1 MINLAPVCELFV
13 NFAISGMVLCHVKQR
28 KPMKKILALALA
40 VFALEAGAQTRP
52 SYEIVG
58 KDTICQIFLYS
69 PADGDGLH
77 VAYLTDQERW
87 ADAGRLCG
95 SDYASATEGSRMRS
109 PYVCHAADG
118 SWRLL
123 FSVDDNARCLAAAYS
138 EDLVTWRP
146 QDFPS
151 MTDKGVREPV
161 MFQMDDGTFDIYF
174 KAQGSVRR
182 YVKAD
187 KDFRHF
193 VEAKE
198 PSSISDDAWIMDTAT
213 VADKEYAGNMFQVP
227 KIHLDY
233 MISYLGAMA
242 HDKILFSER
251 MGDDS
256 RRFAD
261 LGTDVEATLTIDPSK
276 TKRIS
281 SKLVGVSFTGT
292 ANHDDNGLKAEMVR
306 NGGFEYS
313 PNDGTGLGPQT
324 AWTSNHAVTIR
335 TDALFSAD
343 NPHYAVMTK
352 TDTLYNKGWKGMTAA
367 PLQQFDCSLCLR
379 TPNGGKNQVLVALV
393 GNNGKEYAKMRL
405 KLDGQG
411 WQRYEFPLAV
421 DKKMEAGDVR
431 LALTPLKEG
440 SVDVDMVSLLPHD
453 TFKGHGLRKDAAE
466 TVAALSP
473 KFVRFSKG
481 AHGLGLYEF
490 FRFCE
495 DLGAEPIPV
504 LPIDATCQDAL
515 DMIEWAVADTT
526 ASEMARK
533 RAAAG
538 HPAPF
543 RLRYVSIGNGSHVT
557 TAFEK
562 RYKALAEAVKAKY
575 PAIKVIGNAGPTHNP
590 SADYT
595 EGWKFAE
602 ENNSIVDRV
611 GECNHASPGWFLHN
625 QDYYDHYDREAPRV
639 CLGEW
644 GSQGST
650 VENALAEALFLCA
663 VERNGDVVEM
673 ESHGVAD
680 GDVAAGLTPS
690 YYTQKLWG
698 NNSGDKHIGSTLSL
712 PSAIG
717 YRVSSS
723 VVSDNEGKVIVKIVN
738 ALPAR
743 LAVSVSGVKI
753 ADGTVAEGIAGK
765 PGDKAVTTV
774 KTTVKGQKVTLP
786 AYSVV
791 VIRQ

>member
-1 MINLAPVCELFV
+1 
-13 NFAISGMVLCHVKQR
+13 MVLCHVKQR

-58 KDTICQIFLYS
+58 KDTTCQIFLYS

-233 MISYLGAMA
+233 MINYLGAMA

-281 SKLVGVSFTGT
+281 SKLVGVSLTGT

-335 TDALFSAD
+335 TDAPFSAD

-367 PLQQFDCSLCLR
+367 PLQQFD
-379 TPNGGKNQVLVALV
+379 
-393 GNNGKEYAKMRL
+393 
-405 KLDGQG
+405 
-411 WQRYEFPLAV
+411 
-421 DKKMEAGDVR
+421 
-431 LALTPLKEG
+431 
-440 SVDVDMVSLLPHD
+440 
-453 TFKGHGLRKDAAE
+453 
-466 TVAALSP
+466 
-473 KFVRFSKG
+473 
-481 AHGLGLYEF
+481 
-490 FRFCE
+490 
-495 DLGAEPIPV
+495 
-504 LPIDATCQDAL
+504 
-515 DMIEWAVADTT
+515 
-526 ASEMARK
+526 
-533 RAAAG
+533 
-538 HPAPF
+538 
-543 RLRYVSIGNGSHVT
+543 
-557 TAFEK
+557 
-562 RYKALAEAVKAKY
+562 
-575 PAIKVIGNAGPTHNP
+575 
-590 SADYT
+590 
-595 EGWKFAE
+595 
-602 ENNSIVDRV
+602 
-611 GECNHASPGWFLHN
+611 
-625 QDYYDHYDREAPRV
+625 
-639 CLGEW
+639 
-644 GSQGST
+644 
-650 VENALAEALFLCA
+650 
-663 VERNGDVVEM
+663 
-673 ESHGVAD
+673 
-680 GDVAAGLTPS
+680 
-690 YYTQKLWG
+690 
-698 NNSGDKHIGSTLSL
+698 
-712 PSAIG
+712 
-717 YRVSSS
+717 
-723 VVSDNEGKVIVKIVN
+723 
-738 ALPAR
+738 
-743 LAVSVSGVKI
+743 
-753 ADGTVAEGIAGK
+753 
-765 PGDKAVTTV
+765 
-774 KTTVKGQKVTLP
+774 
-786 AYSVV
+786 
-791 VIRQ
+791 